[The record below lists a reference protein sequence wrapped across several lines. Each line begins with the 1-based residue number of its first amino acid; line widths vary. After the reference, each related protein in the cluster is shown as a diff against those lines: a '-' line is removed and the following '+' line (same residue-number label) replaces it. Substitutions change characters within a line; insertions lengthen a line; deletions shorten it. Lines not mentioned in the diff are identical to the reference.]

1 MVPAVVSSGL
11 EAFGGFGFVASAG
24 GDASGADA
32 DAGAGGGMGGGV
44 DAGGAVDTSGDV
56 VADGGGAA
64 RPWEAAPKSSTEPD
78 RARRCARDI
87 S

>member
-32 DAGAGGGMGGGV
+32 DAGAGGVTGGGV
-44 DAGGAVDTSGDV
+44 DAGGAVDAGAGG

-64 RPWEAAPKSSTEPD
+64 RPWEAAPKSSTELD
-78 RARRCARDI
+78 FARRCAKVI

>member
-24 GDASGADA
+24 GDASGEGRADA
-32 DAGAGGGMGGGV
+32 DAGGGMGGDADAGGDV
-44 DAGGAVDTSGDV
+44 DAG
-56 VADGGGAA
+56 AA
-64 RPWEAAPKSSTEPD
+64 SAAGPWEAAPKSSTELD
-78 RARRCARDI
+78 FARRCAKVI